1 MARDSLFRAFDPERT
16 ILHWHYVRRG
26 ELKHIIAHQSTADFH
41 LNGALPYE
49 LPMLKLHLFHHLPA
63 FLDKWRGDEKRL
75 DGYIRARRVH
85 DLLTA
90 IDDVEDESLVPA
102 TSLLRES
109 SPVPSPPKF
118 TRREAIGAGGAV
130 LLAGGALVGLRQWS
144 RHERGRRAQVAILRA
159 RDYHADLAGIILEGF
174 RELGVS
180 GAEIKR
186 KRVLL
191 KPNLVETALGWAHIN
206 TNPAMVVAA
215 AEVFLKLGAAEVIV
229 AEGQGHRRDSKLVL
243 DESGMGHALRQDRLR
258 FVDLN
263 HDEVVGV
270 ANRGNMTELHELYL
284 PKTLLEADLVVSMP
298 KVKTHHWAGMT
309 CSMKNLFGVMPGIVY
324 GWPKNVLHHEGIPES
339 IFDINATVKPAMTI
353 ADGIVGMEGDG
364 PIMGTPKQLGCVLVG
379 RNSAAVDATAARL
392 MCLNP
397 YGIPHLSAASGK
409 LGPIHEHNI
418 HQRGERIK
426 DLATPFAVLDVPHLK
441 GVAKA

>member
-1 MARDSLFRAFDPERT
+1 M
-16 ILHWHYVRRG
+16 
-26 ELKHIIAHQSTADFH
+26 
-41 LNGALPYE
+41 E
-49 LPMLKLHLFHHLPA
+49 LPA
-63 FLDKWRGDEKRL
+63 VS
-75 DGYIRARRVH
+75 DGI
-85 DLLTA
+85 
-90 IDDVEDESLVPA
+90 EP
-102 TSLLRES
+102 

-118 TRREAIGAGGAV
+118 TRREAIGAGSAV
-130 LLAGGALVGLRQWS
+130 LLAGGALAGLRQWS
-144 RHERGRRAQVAILRA
+144 RHERGRRAEVAILGA

-180 GAEIKR
+180 GDQIKGR
-186 KRVLL
+186 RVLL
-191 KPNLVETALGWAHIN
+191 KPNLVETALGRPHIN

-215 AEVFLKLGAAEVIV
+215 AEVFLRLGAAEVIV
-229 AEGQGHRRDSKLVL
+229 AEGQGHRRDSRLVL

-263 HDEVVGV
+263 HDEVVPV
-270 ANRGNMTELHELYL
+270 ANRGRMTALPELYL
-284 PKTLLEADLVVSMP
+284 PKTLLDADLVVSMP
-298 KVKTHHWAGMT
+298 KVKTHHWAGVT
-309 CSMKNLFGVMPGIVY
+309 CGMKNLFGVMPGIVY
-324 GWPKNVLHHEGIPES
+324 GWPKNVLHHAGIPES

-364 PIMGTPKQLGCVLVG
+364 PIMGTPKQLGCVLIG
-379 RNSAAVDATAARL
+379 RNSTAVDATAVRL

-418 HQRGERIK
+418 RQRGERIE

-441 GVAKA
+441 GVAQA